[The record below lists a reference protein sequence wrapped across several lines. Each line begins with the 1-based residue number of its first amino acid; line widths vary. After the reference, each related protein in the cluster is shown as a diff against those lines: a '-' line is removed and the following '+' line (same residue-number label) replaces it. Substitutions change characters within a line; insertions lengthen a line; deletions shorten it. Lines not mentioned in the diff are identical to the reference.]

1 MSELNEQINYNAN
14 NINVAKDIIESSRKG
29 ENFEKII
36 SDLDHTKIDQNV
48 VVATIEAFAT
58 QKQGFLGR
66 GGYLD
71 AFNNARANELFKG
84 MPISREERN
93 KEYKPVSLM
102 TQPEREVFQAEV
114 RVAENLVKTKKN
126 NSEYFNQTSQDTGAG
141 LTQLASIV
149 GTTLLPAMS
158 RYFYDSPIIDLGTK
172 LIEGNSKVEV
182 ADIIND
188 RTAEASG
195 ETTPLT
201 TDITRDD
208 TMVIDTIDPRL
219 VRISDNKTISWLL
232 NELGDPTTAGSMIG
246 RMERSLRRRVELLA
260 FGSLAT
266 PTNGANQFY
275 SILNNLA
282 ATGVN
287 RGSIPVVVNGVGI
300 GGNVANA
307 NHIDAINYVIQ
318 QMPLDGDVSVS
329 SVSICC
335 NFATKMKIMRTLNG
349 FSQYYFEMASGV
361 TRDLATGEKITV
373 ISTLPNDL
381 VVVADLSNV
390 VFKFLRA
397 PRFTTR
403 IVDDNYV
410 RLVYDTYGDSTI
422 RFAYK
427 ANPAKNGFRHFTLQ
441 SNYLT

>member
-1 MSELNEQINYNAN
+1 MSELNEQINYNPN
-14 NINVAKDIIESSRKG
+14 NLSIAKDIIESGRKG

-36 SDLDHTKIDQNV
+36 SDLDSSKIDQNV
-48 VVATIEAFAT
+48 VVATIEAFAS
-58 QKQGFLGR
+58 QKPGFLGR
-66 GGYLD
+66 GGYLE
-71 AFNNARANELFKG
+71 AFNDARANELFRG

-102 TQPEREVFQAEV
+102 TEPEREVFQDEV
-114 RVAENLVKTKKN
+114 KITEN
-126 NSEYFNQTSQDTGAG
+126 FAQTSQDAGAG

-158 RYFYDSPIIDLGTK
+158 RYFYDSPLIELGTK
-172 LIEGNSKVEV
+172 LIDGNSKVEV
-182 ADIIND
+182 SDIIND
-188 RTAEASG
+188 RNAEAGG
-195 ETTPLT
+195 ETTLLT

-208 TMVIDTIDPRL
+208 TVIIDTIDPRL

-246 RMERSLRRRVELLA
+246 RMERGLRRRIELLA
-260 FGSLAT
+260 FGTLAT
-266 PTNGANQFY
+266 STNGANQFY

-300 GGNVANA
+300 GGNTANA

-381 VVVADLSNV
+381 VVVADLSNII
-390 VFKFLRA
+390 FKFLRA
-397 PRFTTR
+397 PKFTTR
-403 IVDDNYV
+403 IVDDNFL

-422 RFAYK
+422 RFGYK
-427 ANPAKNGFRHFTLQ
+427 ATPSKNGFRHFTLQ
-441 SNYLT
+441 NNYLV